1 MGMIKNN
8 KGFIYPLSLCVYI
21 LFIHFLFVLYGI
33 YVNKKG
39 IDSGVKNSKIQ
50 EYYFLSSLKEIE
62 HELSTNEHPDLSGT
76 KTFLHGDVFYTMEK
90 NSRTTFKIDYQLKM
104 QDEIK
109 PIYTISYF
117 DMEQNKMTK
126 WVE

>member
-1 MGMIKNN
+1 MIKNN

-21 LFIHFLFVLYGI
+21 LFIHFLFILYGI

-39 IDSGVKNSKIQ
+39 IDSGVKNSNIQ

-62 HELSTNEHPDLSGT
+62 LDLSTKENPDLSGT
-76 KTFLHGDVFYTMEK
+76 KNFLHGNVFYTIEK

-104 QDEIK
+104 QGGVK
-109 PIYTISYF
+109 PIYAISYF
-117 DMEQNKMTK
+117 DIEQNKMTK

>member
-1 MGMIKNN
+1 MIRNN

-21 LFIHFLFVLYGI
+21 LFIYFLFILYGI

-39 IDSGVKNSKIQ
+39 IEVSVKNSNMQ

-62 HELSTNEHPDLSGT
+62 HELSTEEHPELSGT
-76 KTFLHGDVFYTMEK
+76 KTFLHGNVFYTIEK
-90 NSRTTFKIDYQLKM
+90 NSRTTFKIDYQLNMKAG
-104 QDEIK
+104 IK
-109 PIYTISYF
+109 PIYAISYF

-126 WVE
+126 WIE